1 MAEKSYPLISLS
13 KDLTILSRES
23 IISST
28 KNWPWMCWKGSS
40 LDLGQGAVWATAK
53 PWQSSLSDAT
63 HVILAS
69 QHLSKSHIH
78 FSSKLERCQD
88 EALKVPENFLL
99 FFCPE
104 LLLHPSS
111 HRSEATFAK
120 SHIIDVTQSMQL
132 RAAPGNLYNSSN
144 IRANK
149 PVEVWK
155 MIIYIRGG
163 PLQICWGINDPTQLF
178 SQDLYFDWSQ
188 TRLTPFHSQANF
200 IF

>member
-40 LDLGQGAVWATAK
+40 LDLGQGAMWATAK

-88 EALKVPENFLL
+88 EALKVPENVLL

-111 HRSEATFAK
+111 HHSEATFAK
-120 SHIIDVTQSMQL
+120 SHIIDELSQCISEQL
-132 RAAPGNLYNSSN
+132 RETYTTQATYEQTNQLKFEKWSFIYEGAHCKYAEAL
-144 IRANK
+144 
-149 PVEVWK
+149 
-155 MIIYIRGG
+155 MIQHNYFHKIFI
-163 PLQICWGINDPTQLF
+163 LTDPRQG
-178 SQDLYFDWSQ
+178 
-188 TRLTPFHSQANF
+188 
-200 IF
+200 